1 MLKRMGFLVVG
12 ALVLLAVVGVAN
24 AAGPF
29 SDPFTPFP
37 SPSTLSDPFTP
48 FASCESGTLC
58 ADASSAGPLS
68 DPVTPSAPT
77 SAASAP
83 VPEPGTLLLLG
94 AGLAGLAG
102 LRRVLKRR
110 T

>member
-24 AAGPF
+24 AAGP
-29 SDPFTPFP
+29 
-37 SPSTLSDPFTP
+37 LSDPFTP

-58 ADASSAGPLS
+58 ADASNAGPLS
-68 DPVTPSAPT
+68 DPATPT
-77 SAASAP
+77 SAVAA